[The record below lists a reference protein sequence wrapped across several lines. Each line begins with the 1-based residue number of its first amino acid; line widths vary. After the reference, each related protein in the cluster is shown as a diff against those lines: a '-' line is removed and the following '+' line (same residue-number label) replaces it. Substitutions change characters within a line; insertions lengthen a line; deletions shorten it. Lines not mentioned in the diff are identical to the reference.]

1 MKEIKTDR
9 YKKAQVQDK
18 GLGNMFGD
26 MSGGEGAFGVKKKY
40 MEYAEK
46 VMALI
51 NQGVPQQ
58 EAFDRIMVE
67 HQVVK
72 GAQVFRQGVI
82 DAIKQL
88 YNQQQ
93 PQQPAFE
100 KTYDQ
105 QYPTPSIP
113 QNRQIPAQ

>member
-1 MKEIKTDR
+1 MKEIKTAN
-9 YKKAQVQDK
+9 YKKIAQTDK
-18 GLGNMFGD
+18 GIGDMFGGIGQGYQD
-26 MSGGEGAFGVKKKY
+26 IKNQRYMS
-40 MEYAEK
+40 YAK
-46 VMALI
+46 QVIDLI

-58 EAFDRIMVE
+58 EAFDKIMTQNGIGKTM
-67 HQVVK
+67 QVL
-72 GAQVFRQGVI
+72 RQGVI
-82 DAIKQL
+82 DAVKQL